1 MAVGVP
7 GVPQAGHAREESGT
21 HFTPSIRSLLVL
33 DCGSVF
39 TKVALCGRVE
49 DQFRLLARAQTP
61 TTAVAPARDITI
73 GLREALRGLER
84 ITGRTLLRDDRIVTP
99 RTEDGVGVDGVA
111 LVTSVGGPLKLL
123 VAGPGREAL
132 AGLLHRS
139 LGGLFAQLDALPQA
153 PPADV
158 AHATEWQQL
167 VAQVRAAHPHAL
179 LILGSPFGN
188 GRAQAGAT
196 DTPQGI
202 AVWLDALRQT
212 TGYEEEEEAG
222 VLELP
227 VVISATPPDASALAE
242 AVRGRTRDAQAVEPL
257 SPSTLS
263 PLNRAV
269 GALYESAVLGPLP
282 GYAALRAQISAQP
295 LAGITSL
302 AGAARYLAQH
312 VQTNVVAVDVGASAT
327 TLIGATPSGDFLT
340 AAAATAGV
348 GPGAGT
354 VLRARGY
361 QAIQQW
367 LSEPVGE
374 DEIREYVLSRMLR
387 PHAIPT
393 SPRELQM
400 EHALAREALALALRA
415 PGSRL
420 SGLHPLEVILGTGG
434 VLAAAP
440 HPGMAALILLDAL
453 QPRGISSLVLD
464 TSAIMPMLGAA
475 AAIEQSVAAAVA
487 DGDAVALQLGTV
499 VSAVGTG
506 QDGQPAV
513 RVSLEFVDGRSHV
526 EDVAWGSIVRLPL
539 APGEP
544 ARLGLTPS
552 AGVDIGVGVGQH
564 ARATDPVE
572 GGALGLLIDARGRPL
587 ALPQD
592 PVQRVARLSSWRR
605 ALGLEGF
612 TA

>member
-1 MAVGVP
+1 VAVGVP
-7 GVPQAGHAREESGT
+7 GVPQAGHAWEESGT
-21 HFTPSIRSLLVL
+21 RFTPPMRSLLVL

-39 TKVALCGRVE
+39 TKAALCGRVE
-49 DQFRLLARAQTP
+49 DQFRLLARAQAP
-61 TTAVAPARDITI
+61 TTSAAPARDITI

-99 RTEDGVGVDGVA
+99 RAEDGVGVDGVA

-153 PPADV
+153 PPADA
-158 AHATEWQQL
+158 AHAAEWQQL
-167 VAQVRAAHPHAL
+167 VAQVHAAHPHAL

-188 GRAQAGAT
+188 GRTQAGAA

-202 AVWLDALRQT
+202 AAWLDMLRQT
-212 TGYEEEEEAG
+212 VGYEEEAG
-222 VLELP
+222 ALELP
-227 VVISATPPDASALAE
+227 VLISATPPDATAFAE
-242 AVRGRTRDAQAVEPL
+242 AVRARAVQAVEPL

-263 PLNRAV
+263 PINRAV

-282 GYAALRAQISAQP
+282 GYAALRAQTSAPP

-393 SPRELQM
+393 SPRELRM
-400 EHALAREALALALRA
+400 EHALAREAISLALHA

-475 AAIEQSVAAAVA
+475 AAIDQSAAAAVA

-499 VSAVGTG
+499 VSAVGME

-513 RVSLEFVDGRSHV
+513 RVSLEFADGRSHI

-539 APGEP
+539 APGEQ
-544 ARLGLTPS
+544 ARLGLTPA

-587 ALPQD
+587 ALPRD
-592 PVQRVARLSSWRR
+592 PVQRVALLSSWRR

>member
-1 MAVGVP
+1 MTAGVSGVP
-7 GVPQAGHAREESGT
+7 GVGYAPEENGPR
-21 HFTPSIRSLLVL
+21 FAPAIRSLLAL
-33 DCGSVF
+33 DFGSVF
-39 TKVALCGRVE
+39 TKAALCGRVE
-49 DQFRLLARAQTP
+49 GQFRLLARAQAP
-61 TTAVAPARDITI
+61 TTSVAPARDITV
-73 GLREALRGLER
+73 GLREALLSLER
-84 ITGRTLLRDDRIVTP
+84 ITGRTLLRDGRIVTP
-99 RTEDGVGVDGVA
+99 QAEDGAGVDGVA
-111 LVTSVGGPLKLL
+111 LVTSAGGPLKLL

-153 PPADV
+153 PPAD
-158 AHATEWQQL
+158 AAFAAEWQQL
-167 VAQVRAAHPHAL
+167 VAQVRAGNPHAL
-179 LILGSPFGN
+179 LILGSPFGSV
-188 GRAQAGAT
+188 RTQIGAA
-196 DTPQGI
+196 DTPQNI
-202 AVWLDALRQT
+202 AAWLDALRQA
-212 TGYEEEEEAG
+212 TGAEDEVAA
-222 VLELP
+222 LELP
-227 VVISATPPDASALAE
+227 VLIAAAPPDAAVLAE
-242 AVRGRTRDAQAVEPL
+242 TMRGRAHDVQAVEPL

-269 GALYESAVLGPLP
+269 GALYESTVLAPLP
-282 GYAALRAQISAQP
+282 GYAAVRAQTSSAP

-312 VQTNVVAVDVGASAT
+312 VQTNVVAVDVGANAT
-327 TLIGATPSGDFLT
+327 TLIGAMPGGDFLT
-340 AAAATAGV
+340 AVAATAGV

-387 PHAIPT
+387 PHALPT

-400 EHALAREALALALRA
+400 EHALAREAISLALRA

-434 VLAAAP
+434 VLASAP

-464 TSAIMPMLGAA
+464 TSAVAPMLGAA
-475 AAIEQSVAAAVA
+475 AAIAQTAAAAVA
-487 DGDAVALQLGTV
+487 DSDAVALQLGTV

-513 RVSLEFVDGRSHV
+513 RVGLEFADGRTHV

-539 APGEP
+539 APGEQ
-544 ARLGLTPS
+544 AVLGLYPA
-552 AGVDIGVGVGQH
+552 AGVDIGLGTGQQ

-572 GGALGLLIDARGRPL
+572 GGALGLVIDARGRPL

-592 PVQRVARLSSWRR
+592 PVQRVARLSAWRR

-612 TA
+612 TS

>member
-7 GVPQAGHAREESGT
+7 GVPRAGHAREESGT
-21 HFTPSIRSLLVL
+21 RITPSIRSLLVL

-39 TKVALCGRVE
+39 TKAALCGRVE
-49 DQFRLLARAQTP
+49 EQFRLLARAQAP
-61 TTAVAPARDITI
+61 TTSVAPARDITI
-73 GLREALRGLER
+73 GLREALHGLER
-84 ITGRTLLRDDRIVTP
+84 ITGRPLLRDGRIVTP
-99 RTEDGVGVDGVA
+99 QAEDGSGVDGVA
-111 LVTSVGGPLKLL
+111 LVTSAGGPLKLL

-153 PPADV
+153 PPADA
-158 AHATEWQQL
+158 AHAAEWQQL
-167 VAQVRAAHPHAL
+167 IAQVRAAHPHAL

-202 AVWLDALRQT
+202 AAWLDALRQT
-212 TGYEEEEEAG
+212 TGYEEEAG
-222 VLELP
+222 ALELP
-227 VVISATPPDASALAE
+227 VLIAAAPPDVTAFAE
-242 AVRGRTRDAQAVEPL
+242 TVRGRTRDAQVVEPL
-257 SPSTLS
+257 SQSTLS

-282 GYAALRAQISAQP
+282 GYAALRAQVSAPP

-327 TLIGATPSGDFLT
+327 TLIGATPNGDFLT

-400 EHALAREALALALRA
+400 EHALAREALALALHA

-475 AAIEQSVAAAVA
+475 AAIEQSAAAAVA

-499 VSAVGTG
+499 VSAVGAG

-513 RVSLEFVDGRSHV
+513 RVSLEFADGRSHV

-544 ARLGLTPS
+544 ARLGLTPA
-552 AGVDIGVGVGQH
+552 AGVDIGVGIGQH

-605 ALGLEGF
+605 ALGLEDS